1 MADVCECLFRRQSY
15 DATCA
20 ILHSNQIA
28 QVSVVKLKCVR
39 CVCVPHEHCVLARI
53 ALGRFPP
60 LGWSLIGLSVC
71 PILSYIIYCSFYL
84 AAAVSLS
91 VHPSHSKPSLLIWT
105 QPKNRSVVSAS
116 QLQSPPIYYSLEHSR
131 ADGPREGHV
140 VAQLTRRCQT
150 LMHYHD
156 RTEKCADSATRSPQ

>member
-39 CVCVPHEHCVLARI
+39 CVCVPHEQRVLARI

-71 PILSYIIYCSFYL
+71 PILSYIIYCSPVASTWL
-84 AAAVSLS
+84 L
-91 VHPSHSKPSLLIWT
+91 PSLCLSIHHT
-105 QPKNRSVVSAS
+105 LN
-116 QLQSPPIYYSLEHSR
+116 PPS
-131 ADGPREGHV
+131 
-140 VAQLTRRCQT
+140 
-150 LMHYHD
+150 
-156 RTEKCADSATRSPQ
+156 